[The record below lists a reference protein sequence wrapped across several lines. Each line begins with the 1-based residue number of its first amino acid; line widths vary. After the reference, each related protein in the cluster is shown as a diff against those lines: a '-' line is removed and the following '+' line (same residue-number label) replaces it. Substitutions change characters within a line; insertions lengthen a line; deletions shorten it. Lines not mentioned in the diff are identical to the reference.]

1 MSNDTVLKMR
11 TRAREMLA
19 SGEVTQVL
27 AWEAGEFPNYPAPA
41 FFKDENACGRILY
54 DRFCTANLSK
64 FMIEASRNEGK
75 TLVFLRPCDAYSLT
89 QLIKENQV
97 NREKAYI
104 IGVGCEGCVT
114 VYEGEEC
121 GLLES
126 CLVCIKTDYPI
137 YDELIGTEN
146 NPRTA
151 TTGTERFEG
160 VTRVE
165 ETDAS
170 ARYGFWQTQ
179 LSRCIRCNA
188 CRNIC
193 PTCHCKVC
201 MLDKESLTNPPNPL
215 ENKFFHVIRAYHQNG
230 RCTDCGQCARVCP
243 QGIPL
248 QLLNRKLIKA
258 YKPVEVQ
265 P

>member
-1 MSNDTVLKMR
+1 MPQEINKKMR
-11 TRAREMLA
+11 SRAREMLA

-41 FFKDENACGRILY
+41 FFKDETACGRILY

-64 FMIEASRNEGK
+64 FMIEATRQTGR
-75 TLVFLRPCDAYSLT
+75 TLVFLRPCDTYALA
-89 QLIKENQV
+89 QLIKENQI

-104 IGVGCEGCVT
+104 IGIGCEGNVA
-114 VYEGEEC
+114 VNEGEER

-126 CLVCIKTDYPI
+126 CRVCVKTDYPVC
-137 YDELIGTEN
+137 DELIGTEN
-146 NPRTA
+146 NSRTVV
-151 TTGTERFEG
+151 TGSERFEG

-165 ETDAS
+165 ETDTS
-170 ARYGFWQTQ
+170 ARYDFWQVL

-201 MLDKESLTNPPNPL
+201 ILEGENPL
-215 ENKFFHVIRAYHQNG
+215 EKQFFHIIRAYHQNG

-248 QLLNRKLIKA
+248 QLLNRKLIKE